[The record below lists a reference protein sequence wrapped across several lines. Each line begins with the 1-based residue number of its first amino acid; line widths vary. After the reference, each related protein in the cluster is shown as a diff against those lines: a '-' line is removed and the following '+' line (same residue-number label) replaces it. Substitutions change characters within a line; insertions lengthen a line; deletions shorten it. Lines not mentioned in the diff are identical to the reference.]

1 MPFTEGYG
9 IGSLKPGVCTS
20 TTRPAS
26 PYNGQ
31 VIYETD
37 TDKTLVYNGTGWVFL
52 STSTA
57 NPVGLVYITQA
68 TPSAVSSVSIN
79 NCFTSAYENYRIVV
93 NISSWAVADGN
104 IGLRLRAGGTDTTTN
119 YLSQRHGGVSGT
131 SFGSANVLGT
141 DEMYFGSYISAA
153 PRGCFAAHDI
163 LAPQITSQ
171 TVMRG
176 SLGWL
181 DAVNGNSVATVW
193 NAQTSAT
200 SYDGFTLIGTQSFTG
215 TVRVY
220 GYLNS

>member
-1 MPFTEGYG
+1 MTISATTQG
-9 IGSLKPGVCTS
+9 IKPGVCTS
-20 TTRPAS
+20 TNRPAN
-26 PYNGQ
+26 PFDGM

-37 TDKTLVYNGTGWVFL
+37 TDKVAVYDSSAWVYKTGT
-52 STSTA
+52 TA
-57 NPVGLVYITQA
+57 PGLVYITQA
-68 TPSAVSSVSIN
+68 NPSSVTSVSIN

-104 IGLRLRAGGTDTTTN
+104 IGLRLRASGTDTTTN

-131 SFGSANVLGT
+131 SFGNANVLGT
-141 DEMYFGSYISAA
+141 DEMYFGSYMNAA

-181 DAVNGNSVATVW
+181 DVVNGPSVATVW
-193 NAQTSAT
+193 NAQSTAT
-200 SYDGFTLIGTQSFTG
+200 SFDGFTLIGTQSFTG
-215 TVRVY
+215 TIRVY
-220 GYLNS
+220 GYQNS

>member
-1 MPFTEGYG
+1 VTISATTQG
-9 IGSLKPGVCTS
+9 IKPGVCTS
-20 TTRPAS
+20 TNRPAN
-26 PYNGQ
+26 PFDGM

-37 TDKTLVYNGTGWVFL
+37 TDKVAVYDSSAWVYKTGT
-52 STSTA
+52 TA
-57 NPVGLVYITQA
+57 PGLVYITQA
-68 TPSAVSSVSIN
+68 NPSSVTSVSIN

-104 IGLRLRAGGTDTTTN
+104 IGLRLRASGTDTTTN

-131 SFGSANVLGT
+131 SFGNANVLGT
-141 DEMYFGSYISAA
+141 DEMYFGSYMNAA

-181 DAVNGNSVATVW
+181 DVVNGPSVATVW
-193 NAQTSAT
+193 NAQSTAT
-200 SYDGFTLIGTQSFTG
+200 SFDGFTLIGTQSFTG
-215 TVRVY
+215 TIRVY
-220 GYLNS
+220 GYQNS

>member
-1 MPFTEGYG
+1 MGFSEGIG
-9 IGSLKPGVCTS
+9 IGSIKQGVCTS
-20 TTRPAS
+20 STRPAS
-26 PYNGQ
+26 PFDGQ

-37 TDKTLVYNGTGWVFL
+37 TDKTLVYNGTSWVFL

-68 TPSAVSSVSIN
+68 NPSGVTSVSVN

-104 IGLRLRAGGTDTTTN
+104 IGLRLRASGTDATTN
-119 YLSQRHGGVSGT
+119 YLSQRHGGAGGT

-141 DEMYFGSYISAA
+141 DEMYLGSFINAA

-181 DAVNGNSVATVW
+181 DVVNGSSVATVW

-215 TVRVY
+215 TIRVY
-220 GYLNS
+220 GYQNS